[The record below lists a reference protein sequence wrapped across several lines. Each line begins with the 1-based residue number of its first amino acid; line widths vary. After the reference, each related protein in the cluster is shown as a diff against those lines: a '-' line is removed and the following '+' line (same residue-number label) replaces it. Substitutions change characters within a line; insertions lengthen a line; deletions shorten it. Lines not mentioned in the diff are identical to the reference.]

1 MLAWVRALEAGVL
14 AVLAPLVLLALRL
27 DGDGVAAAVAREPLL
42 YVQVLL
48 AAWAP
53 LVLVGA
59 WCGHREVRLVTAR
72 AEAEGLAV
80 TDALTGLKNLRYFRA
95 RLAEACART
104 RRDGR
109 PVALVVIDLDHFK
122 AINDRHGHAAG
133 DRVLARVACAVTS
146 VCRASETAARIGGEE
161 LAVIL
166 PGADREAARVAAERI
181 RRAIGAQV
189 VHLDGVGGRA
199 GGSGGPGP
207 LSVTASL
214 GVASSDELALR
225 TPEALFEAADR
236 ALFVAKASGRN
247 CTRVAPRLR
256 AGSRTKTAEPA
267 APDTYS

>member
-27 DGDGVAAAVAREPLL
+27 DGQGVAAAVAREPLL

-53 LVLVGA
+53 LVLAGA
-59 WCGHREVRLVTAR
+59 WWGRREGRLVEAR
-72 AEAEGLAV
+72 AEAEDLAV

-104 RRDGR
+104 RRDGK

-122 AINDRHGHAAG
+122 AINDEHGHAAG
-133 DRVLARVACAVTS
+133 DRVLAQIACAVAS

-181 RRAIGAQV
+181 RRVVAAQRVRAPGRGDGA
-189 VHLDGVGGRA
+189 R
-199 GGSGGPGP
+199 GPTE
-207 LSVTASL
+207 LAVTASL
-214 GVASSDELALR
+214 GVASSEEVALR
-225 TPEALFEAADR
+225 TPEALYEAADR
-236 ALFVAKASGRN
+236 ALYVAKASGRN

-256 AGSRTKTAEPA
+256 PRQRSTTAEPA
-267 APDTYS
+267 VPDTYS

>member
-14 AVLAPLVLLALRL
+14 AILAPLVLLALRL

-53 LVLVGA
+53 LVLAGA
-59 WCGHREVRLVTAR
+59 WCGHRELRLVTAR
-72 AEAEGLAV
+72 AEAESLAV

-133 DRVLARVACAVTS
+133 DRVLARVACAVAS

-189 VHLDGVGGRA
+189 VHLDGVGGRP
-199 GGSGGPGP
+199 GGSGGP

-214 GVASSDELALR
+214 GVASSEELALR

-256 AGSRTKTAEPA
+256 AGSRTTTAEPA
-267 APDTYS
+267 VPDTYS

>member
-1 MLAWVRALEAGVL
+1 MLAWFRALEAGVL

-27 DGDGVAAAVAREPLL
+27 DGDGVAAAVAREPVL

-53 LVLVGA
+53 LVLAGA
-59 WCGHREVRLVTAR
+59 WCGHREARLVAAH
-72 AEAEGLAV
+72 AEAESLAV

-95 RLAEACART
+95 RLAEACARA

-122 AINDRHGHAAG
+122 GVNDRHGHAAG
-133 DRVLARVACAVTS
+133 DRVLTQIACAVAA

-181 RRAIGAQV
+181 RRAIAEQV
-189 VHLDGVGGRA
+189 VRLDGLGGRA
-199 GGSGGPGP
+199 GGAGGPVA

-214 GVASSDELALR
+214 GVASSEEVAPR

-247 CTRVAPRLR
+247 CTRVAPRVR
-256 AGSRTKTAEPA
+256 AGSRMTPAEPVT
-267 APDTYS
+267 PETYS

>member
-1 MLAWVRALEAGVL
+1 VLAWVRALEAGGL

-42 YVQVLL
+42 YVQVAL

-53 LVLVGA
+53 LVLAGA
-59 WCGHREVRLVTAR
+59 WCGHRELRLVTAR
-72 AEAEGLAV
+72 AEAESLAV

-122 AINDRHGHAAG
+122 AINDQHGHAAG

-181 RRAIGAQV
+181 RRAISAQV
-189 VHLDGVGGRA
+189 VHLEGVGGRP
-199 GGSGGPGP
+199 GGSRA

-214 GVASSDELALR
+214 GVASSQELALR

-247 CTRVAPRLR
+247 CTRLAPRLR
-256 AGSRTKTAEPA
+256 AGSRQTTAEPA
-267 APDTYS
+267 ASDTYS